1 MQPSRSARCF
11 STSDAALIAVLAAT
25 ALAASV
31 CTASPASAWTGRAT
45 WTTFLRAGPGLQYV
59 VTDEIDRDA
68 PLEVAACRD
77 GWCETLYEGATGYV
91 QAELVAQAGPELIQ
105 PQSAQPCFDGQIAG
119 YGKGDKVTYCP
130 RQPGGAAAPVGALPK

>member
-1 MQPSRSARCF
+1 MQPSRPARCF
-11 STSDAALIAVLAAT
+11 STNDAALIAVLAVA

-31 CTASPASAWTGRAT
+31 CMASPASAWTGRAT

-68 PLEVAACRD
+68 PLEVVACSN

-105 PQSAQPCFDGQIAG
+105 PQNAQPCFDGQIAG

-130 RQPGGAAAPVGALPK
+130 RQPGGTAAPVGALPK